1 MLAITSS
8 IHRDLG
14 HHRREKASSS
24 SEKKKEEANSTS
36 PDHRLPEASTKASA
50 RRKRIKSNPHQEPEF
65 FPDQRNLSALEEGG
79 ELFQKKVDLFC
90 CTEAQLRFFEG
101 QGKVTCIPVV
111 IVVVSNYPPSDKIVE
126 FLLRLSTVD
135 RLKTQI
141 FIMRCKLRRA
151 ALRHLKLEQSK
162 KYEYSLPYFENPLKE
177 DELEQDTVVHIIYPS
192 EPPISC
198 NFDWELDDLG
208 ISQVMRVKDEA
219 LPEQEKD
226 AFKDYVK
233 EKVREAK
240 RAQREKREYLK
251 KKFEETSEAEKAEY
265 ENIKFYKFYPVQTP
279 EIPDISQM
287 KVAFI
292 SRYYGKAH
300 KKLLTEHAY
309 HYSIMVAF
317 LRSTYFQCLFGNS
330 GGFDS
335 LQNSCIPFFWTSWGV
350 DLCTHACM
358 CVTSFGRGWVLMEM
372 RGGTFSCV
380 GI

>member
-65 FPDQRNLSALEEGG
+65 FPDQRNLLNCVS
-79 ELFQKKVDLFC
+79 
-90 CTEAQLRFFEG
+90 LRVK
-101 QGKVTCIPVV
+101 GK
-111 IVVVSNYPPSDKIVE
+111 
-126 FLLRLSTVD
+126 
-135 RLKTQI
+135 
-141 FIMRCKLRRA
+141 A